1 MPLGALPE
9 VFGYQ
14 QLSQIDFLSAWQYRA
29 SVHILSA
36 TSTSYSQRYL
46 CLCTISSARKVPSQ

>member
-1 MPLGALPE
+1 MPLGDLPE

-46 CLCTISSARKVPSQ
+46 CLCTI